1 MADIIPN
8 TGGVVGFFAGD
19 NDVDV
24 FGKKLESFGSSMVT
38 FSSTVADKIDDKA
51 VTAAANAGKTMA
63 EMADIIP
70 NTGGV
75 ADFFAGSNDVDV
87 FGKKLESFGSSMVA
101 FSNALLSDGGINE
114 EAVISAATAGK
125 LFAEMASAV
134 PKSGGIGS
142 IFAGDNNI
150 EDFGENLVGFGEGLK
165 GLSDAISGE
174 NAINITAVRTAV
186 DAGLILANMSTK
198 VSDNGLATNIL
209 GKLSKSEFVNS
220 LSALGEGMKAFSDKS
235 NGIAIANVQAGATA
249 VKIFSENF
257 PAKTDFKSMLS
268 GDNNMS
274 SFGEQLKSFGASLAD
289 FYGSTKNINSDKLG
303 KVSSA
308 IGKISEA
315 FAKNKN
321 STIKEFDGLLG
332 DMSKSV
338 AKSDTDFEKEGKG
351 LIRALN
357 KGINSEKN
365 NSISEIKTMVNDGKT
380 SVRNKYTDYKYAGQY
395 LIDGFTQGLKDKRQD
410 VALVVTA
417 IGKSALESMK
427 ESLDEHSPSKA
438 TREMG
443 RYFDEGFVNG
453 VSDYAHKVLDSTAG
467 LGKSSL
473 NVMKSAINKVSSVVQ
488 NGIDATPT
496 IRPVMDLSD
505 VKSGIG
511 LMNGLFGDEYSVGA
525 NATINSVGATMRHKY
540 ANSSSNDD
548 IIRAIDRL
556 DRSLRNVQPNVTNIN
571 GITYDDGSNIHNMI
585 GEIIHAAKIER
596 RM

>member
-1 MADIIPN
+1 
-8 TGGVVGFFAGD
+8 
-19 NDVDV
+19 
-24 FGKKLESFGSSMVT
+24 
-38 FSSTVADKIDDKA
+38 
-51 VTAAANAGKTMA
+51 
-63 EMADIIP
+63 
-70 NTGGV
+70 
-75 ADFFAGSNDVDV
+75 
-87 FGKKLESFGSSMVA
+87 MVA
-101 FSNALLSDGGINE
+101 FSNALLADGGINE
-114 EAVISAATAGK
+114 EAVIAAATAGK
-125 LFAEMASAV
+125 MFAEMASAV

-220 LSALGEGMKAFSDKS
+220 LMALGEGMKAFSDKS

-303 KVSSA
+303 KISGA

-321 STIKEFDGLLG
+321 STVKEFDGLLG

-365 NSISEIKTMVNDGKT
+365 NSISEIKTMIDNGKT

-395 LIDGFTQGLKDKRQD
+395 LIDGFTQGLKDKRYD
-410 VALVVTA
+410 VTSVVTD
-417 IGKSALESMK
+417 IGKSALNAMK

-453 VSDYAHKVLDSTAG
+453 ISDYTHKVLDSTAG

-525 NATINSVGATMRHKY
+525 NATINSVGATMRSKY

-585 GEIIHAAKIER
+585 GEIVHAAKIER